1 MRYALYRKKERNN
14 MNEKQEYQVECMN
27 VQEKEKGNKFR
38 RVKRTFSINLFKR
51 NFYWPE
57 EDRWIR
63 LNVSADGLRLI
74 NKRGLNACLK
84 DATAAGLIKTI

>member
-1 MRYALYRKKERNN
+1 MSRVCQITGKKA
-14 MNEKQEYQVECMN
+14 MG
-27 VQEKEKGNKFR
+27 GNSVSHSKR

-63 LNVSADGLRLI
+63 LNVSAAGLRLI
-74 NKRGLNACLK
+74 NKKGLNACLK
-84 DATAAGLIKTI
+84 DATAEGLIKNV

>member
-1 MRYALYRKKERNN
+1 MG
-14 MNEKQEYQVECMN
+14 
-27 VQEKEKGNKFR
+27 GNHVSHSKR

-84 DATAAGLIKTI
+84 DATAAGLKLFKITDDGKEKQRKQSAGDS